1 LQVEILAERQMASI
15 PSISAVFGLAGRDAA
30 DVGSRAVT
38 VAEAFRQTFDALMK
52 ARGWKGIDLSAATGL
67 SSATVTKLRN
77 GERFASAA
85 VLEQLRVAF
94 QVTPARLFDPD
105 AALAQIGLQRR
116 DSDTTSVR
124 RHNSLAPTPGDPVS
138 SASPSSTGEGG
149 PAVRHEDSELLEAL
163 HAYWDQLTP
172 EARLELVGHGMRLR
186 KASAGTQ
193 PTFRRG

>member
-1 LQVEILAERQMASI
+1 MASI
-15 PSISAVFGLAGRDAA
+15 PSISAVFGLAGRGEHGVAC
-30 DVGSRAVT
+30 SSVT
-38 VAEAFRQTFDALMK
+38 VADAFRQTFDALMK

-77 GERFASAA
+77 GERFASAT
-85 VLEQLRVAF
+85 VLEQVRQAF
-94 QVTPARLFDPD
+94 QVTPAELFDPD
-105 AALAQIGLQRR
+105 AALARLGLQRQQ
-116 DSDTTSVR
+116 SDTR
-124 RHNSLAPTPGDPVS
+124 ELNRHSFVAYGEGNPVG
-138 SASPSSTGEGG
+138 SPSPTILEGG

-186 KASAGTQ
+186 KATAEAQ